1 MELLK
6 KAIAGTMESS
16 DIMVEI
22 IPWEKDL
29 EINLKSDVEKQYG
42 NQIRSLVKE
51 VLEEGGVKNACVNL
65 NDKGALDFVIK
76 ARVKTALYR
85 ASQGG
90 SYE

>member
-6 KAIAGTMESS
+6 KSIAGTMESS
-16 DIMVEI
+16 DIMVEV

-29 EINLKSDVEKQYG
+29 QVNLKSDVEKQYG
-42 NQIRSLVKE
+42 NQIIELV
-51 VLEEGGVKNACVNL
+51 EEILRENKIKNACLNL

-85 ASQGG
+85 SSKGG
-90 SYE
+90 SDE